1 MPTKEEREAW
11 KQQLIDNA
19 EQKIVELTDTD
30 KFKHYL
36 DTLSKFHSYSRFCCE
51 V

>member
-30 KFKHYL
+30 KG
-36 DTLSKFHSYSRFCCE
+36 TVPCQGNT
-51 V
+51 